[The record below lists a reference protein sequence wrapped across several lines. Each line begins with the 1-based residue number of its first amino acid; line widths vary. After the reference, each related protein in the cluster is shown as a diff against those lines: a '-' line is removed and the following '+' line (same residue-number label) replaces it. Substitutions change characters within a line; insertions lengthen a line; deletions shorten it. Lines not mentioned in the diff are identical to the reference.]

1 MSYYKYAERERQAIN
16 DATAELGTT
25 LSEAPQGE
33 HKGLNEFAMTYANN
47 AQQMRLMQDKL
58 LKSGQLSLKDYNIG
72 RANLTEG
79 TTQLFNLGKKYQ
91 EVYSDRMKKFQD
103 GTTSQLDADMLC

>member
-1 MSYYKYAERERQAIN
+1 MSYYKYAERDASNQVNWSEITSNMVKSLKDAEAIRESKRQAIN

-58 LKSGQLSLKDYNIG
+58 LKSGQL
-72 RANLTEG
+72 R
-79 TTQLFNLGKKYQ
+79 TTTLVVQTLPKEQHNYL
-91 EVYSDRMKKFQD
+91 V
-103 GTTSQLDADMLC
+103 